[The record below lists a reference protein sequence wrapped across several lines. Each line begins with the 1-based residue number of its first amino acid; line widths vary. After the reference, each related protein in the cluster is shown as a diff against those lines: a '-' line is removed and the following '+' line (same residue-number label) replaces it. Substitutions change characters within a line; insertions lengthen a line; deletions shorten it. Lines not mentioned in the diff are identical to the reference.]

1 MARAT
6 TTPKTDDIVEQLDTL
21 RADVAELTQIVSQVA
36 TAKAESAAASVKKRV
51 DEQVHSISDT
61 ASQFSALAE
70 ESVRRQPV
78 AATAIAAGL
87 GFMIG
92 YLANR
97 K

>member
-1 MARAT
+1 MARAA
-6 TTPKTDDIVEQLDTL
+6 TTPKTEDIVEQLEIL
-21 RADVAELTQIVSQVA
+21 RADVAALTQTVSQVA
-36 TAKAESAAASVKKRV
+36 TAKAENAASSVKDRV
-51 DEQVHSISDT
+51 DDQMRSVSDT
-61 ASQFSALAE
+61 ASQFGALAE

-87 GFMIG
+87 GFIIG